1 MKKILL
7 LFFCYVLLNGCKKDM
22 PEPLTNT
29 SVNSTFGNKY
39 KEYYITFFT
48 NSFSSPGAIPVT
60 FNGATVSITYAYN
73 YNPGC
78 SALGCPTFTV
88 PPGTYSYSGGFGSQT
103 GTIVTGAS
111 QCITILI
118 N

>member
-1 MKKILL
+1 
-7 LFFCYVLLNGCKKDM
+7 M

-29 SVNSTFGNKY
+29 SVNAKFGNTY

-48 NSFSSPGAIPVT
+48 NSFYSQGAIPVSL
-60 FNGATVSITYAYN
+60 NGATQSITYAYN

-78 SALGCPTFTV
+78 GALGCASFTV
-88 PPGTYSYSGGFGSQT
+88 PPGTYSYSGGLGSQT
-103 GTIVTGAS
+103 GTIVTGAC